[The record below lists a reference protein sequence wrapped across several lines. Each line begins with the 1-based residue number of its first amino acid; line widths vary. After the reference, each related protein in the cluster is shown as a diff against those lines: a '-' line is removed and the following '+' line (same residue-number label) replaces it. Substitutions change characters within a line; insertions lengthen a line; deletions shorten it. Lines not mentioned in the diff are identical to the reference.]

1 MSGYVN
7 VFVIPVD
14 KTTSPV
20 AITVF
25 LVHFNYQMK
34 DRKL

>member
-1 MSGYVN
+1 MF
-7 VFVIPVD
+7 VFVIPVG

-20 AITVF
+20 AITTVF
-25 LVHFNYQMK
+25 LVHFNYRMK